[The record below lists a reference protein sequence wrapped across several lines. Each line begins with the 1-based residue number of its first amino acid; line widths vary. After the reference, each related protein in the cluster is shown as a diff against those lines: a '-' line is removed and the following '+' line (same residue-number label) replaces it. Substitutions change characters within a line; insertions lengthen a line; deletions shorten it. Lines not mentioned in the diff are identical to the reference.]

1 MKNTAPGIDGLSY
14 SNWRWV
20 DLKGLIL
27 AGIYNICRTNSRVPS
42 SWKHSTVTLIHRGG
56 EPAEMQNWRPISLQ
70 LTIYKLCA
78 AIIARRIP
86 SWATATSSFSPAQK
100 GYLAFDGCAEHN
112 FLLRS
117 MLTDS
122 RRRRRNLVLT
132 WLDIR
137 EAFPSVS
144 HHLMLFLME
153 RLGLLGSILL
163 VVQDIYSQST
173 IAVRTGRESYTPPHP
188 IPQRNGV
195 KQGCPL
201 SPILFNI
208 VLEGLLRHLRHWLR
222 TRSMHLPTLT
232 TSA

>member
-153 RLGLLGSILL
+153 RLGLFGVNPPGGSGQLQPIHHCCQDWQGILHPP
-163 VVQDIYSQST
+163 
-173 IAVRTGRESYTPPHP
+173 PPHP
-188 IPQRNGV
+188 PAEWSQAGV
-195 KQGCPL
+195 PSQSHP
-201 SPILFNI
+201 F
-208 VLEGLLRHLRHWLR
+208 
-222 TRSMHLPTLT
+222 
-232 TSA
+232 